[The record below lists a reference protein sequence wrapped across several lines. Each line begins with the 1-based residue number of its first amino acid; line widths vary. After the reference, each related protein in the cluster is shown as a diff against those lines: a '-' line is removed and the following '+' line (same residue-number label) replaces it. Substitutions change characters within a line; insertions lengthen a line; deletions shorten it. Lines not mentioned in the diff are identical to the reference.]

1 MRVTIRGSP
10 NAKRERWMPSGELK
24 ERSEANPKTAFVPR
38 PPPTSRRT
46 LFALLATTGLLAGIA
61 GGVIVALYDG
71 GAASPRPAS
80 APSATPV
87 TVTVPAA
94 APTPAAA
101 SWVHVARRAARGVV
115 EITVRM
121 MISSGVG
128 IFPGQGQTQSETAL
142 GGGFEID
149 RNGTIVTNDHVIAD
163 ADSITV
169 HLPDGTA
176 ASGTVVGSDPSS
188 DLAVIRIRVA
198 AKHLHP
204 LTLGAAE
211 SLALGAP
218 VLALGSPFGYAD
230 SATAGVVSG
239 LDREIESPNGYTL
252 TDAVQTDAAVN
263 HGNSGGPLLDAH
275 GWVVGVSDQL
285 AESGVDANVG
295 VAFAVPI
302 DAGNK
307 KTIAELR
314 DTGKVSHAWLGIAGA
329 TIDAELVAA
338 GALKATHGVL
348 VTGIAPGSAAA
359 TGGLQAGALS
369 LSLDSGTYC
378 VGGDAI
384 TAIDRRP
391 INSMSELQNTLDA
404 YKPGTTIT
412 LAIIHSDGTK
422 ATRSLKLEAQPATP
436 PDIQSGC

>member
-1 MRVTIRGSP
+1 
-10 NAKRERWMPSGELK
+10 MPPGQLK
-24 ERSEANPKTAFVPR
+24 ERPGTEGTTALDPPR
-38 PPPTSRRT
+38 PSTSRPT
-46 LFALLATTGLLAGIA
+46 LFALVAMTGLLAGLV
-61 GGVIVALYDG
+61 GGAVVALYDDG
-71 GAASPRPAS
+71 GSSPRPA
-80 APSATPV
+80 TQV
-87 TVTVPAA
+87 TVTVPAVA
-94 APTPAAA
+94 TATPAAA
-101 SWVHVARRAARGVV
+101 SWAQVARRTARGVV
-115 EITVRM
+115 EITVRVTV
-121 MISSGVG
+121 SSGEG
-128 IFPGQGQTQSETAL
+128 IFPGPGQAQTETAL
-142 GGGFEID
+142 GSGFEID
-149 RNGTIVTNDHVIAD
+149 RNGTIVTNDHVVAD

-188 DLAVIRIRVA
+188 DLAVVRIHVA

-204 LTLGAAE
+204 LRLGAAG
-211 SLALGAP
+211 SLRLGTP
-218 VLALGSPFGYAD
+218 VLALGSPFGYAG
-230 SATAGVVSG
+230 SATSGIVSG

-252 TDAVQTDAAVN
+252 TDAIQTDAAVN

-275 GWVVGVSDQL
+275 GRVVGVSDQL
-285 AESGVDANVG
+285 ADSGVDANVG

-307 KTIAELR
+307 KTIAELK

-384 TAIDRRP
+384 TAIDGRP

-412 LAIIHSDGTK
+412 LAIIHSDGAK